1 MNRER
6 IPFVVSRLVGGRPVR
21 WVPSERLVGDY
32 DGRERTLQIFNAD
45 VKDQRRLL
53 DVVDAARG
61 PLQEAAGG
69 PLVIIFHSTKQS
81 AERHGD
87 FVRTF
92 PRPIPAPRAA
102 APPVDQCVDEADE
115 SGPHRRVA

>member
-1 MNRER
+1 MNREQ

-21 WVPSERLVGDY
+21 WIPSERLVGDY

-45 VKDQRRLL
+45 AQDQRRLL

-69 PLVIIFHSTKQS
+69 PSS
-81 AERHGD
+81 AEYGALLGAALALWDEWRVEQN
-87 FVRTF
+87 VR
-92 PRPIPAPRAA
+92 
-102 APPVDQCVDEADE
+102 
-115 SGPHRRVA
+115 